1 MRVRMNSSKELD
13 DVPNSVSEDVKETIE
28 PVKAIVDLITA
39 ASLILKNDDESVD
52 YANDLIDRARRDMAQ
67 IDQLLAESQQII
79 LGYIQTKSNLENPP
93 APAPAIIEPE
103 PPPMPDEA
111 IETLKEALGSPVEQA
126 AENVDVLSR

>member
-93 APAPAIIEPE
+93 APAIIEPE